1 MFHTNGT
8 TLTQDAIERISSS
21 PVDRIIVSVDS
32 PVKETYESMR
42 VLRSSYLASLD
53 DPNHDLKG
61 FSYEKLI
68 NSVKNLI
75 TACHSTECCTPLVRT
90 TTVLT
95 DKTNSE
101 LELFSDLWREAG
113 SDMLTYQDLTWRSQ
127 ILTDDSWE
135 NSESSALPLD
145 LDQIQQQA
153 VLDQEAFI
161 CPYLFQSIYLNND
174 GKAIPCSNPNAREHM
189 IMGDFNEDSLADI
202 WSNQTYQELREL
214 HKSGRWYKHPI
225 CKNCEVPLVEIYKRN
240 NPSA

>member
-1 MFHTNGT
+1 MGEPLLRTDLVDFIQFASDIGVEDIMFHTNGT

-113 SDMLTYQDLTWRSQ
+113 SDMLTYQDLTWRSK

-135 NSESSALPLD
+135 NTESSALPLD

-153 VLDQEAFI
+153 ILDQEPFI
-161 CPYLFQSIYLNND
+161 CPYLFQSIPNND
-174 GKAIPCSNPNAREHM
+174 GKPC
-189 IMGDFNEDSLADI
+189 
-202 WSNQTYQELREL
+202 
-214 HKSGRWYKHPI
+214 
-225 CKNCEVPLVEIYKRN
+225 LVRI
-240 NPSA
+240 

>member
-1 MFHTNGT
+1 MP
-8 TLTQDAIERISSS
+8 ERISSS

-42 VLRSSYLASLD
+42 VLRSSYLATLD

-68 NSVKNLI
+68 DSVKNLI
-75 TACHSTECCTPLVRT
+75 NACHSSESCTPLVRT

-113 SDMLTYQDLTWRSQ
+113 SDMLTYQDLTWRSK

-135 NSESSALPLD
+135 NTESSALPLD
-145 LDQIQQQA
+145 LDQIQQQ
-153 VLDQEAFI
+153 VLDQ
-161 CPYLFQSIYLNND
+161 
-174 GKAIPCSNPNAREHM
+174 KALSV
-189 IMGDFNEDSLADI
+189 
-202 WSNQTYQELREL
+202 
-214 HKSGRWYKHPI
+214 PI
-225 CKNCEVPLVEIYKRN
+225 SSRV
-240 NPSA
+240 ST